1 MAETCR
7 IMCACEKST
16 KFAFFLFQKHSIEPL
31 HFCSLHS
38 AVHFQNVNWFIRQ
51 HLRLRQIRFILV
63 FSQMQTSCKCKCDI
77 WRAGPFILSQE
88 TRQTGGI
95 VAYQTFST
103 SSSYQM
109 NINKIHKQYL
119 EELKNIMKI
128 HLDIFF
134 FKSKTLVGKNSN
146 LRPIQASISYLFY
159 SQQ

>member
-103 SSSYQM
+103 SPRNITSSYEYLDK
-109 NINKIHKQYL
+109 KICSDKYTSNTTNSFKIYDKYT
-119 EELKNIMKI
+119 LK
-128 HLDIFF
+128 
-134 FKSKTLVGKNSN
+134 
-146 LRPIQASISYLFY
+146 
-159 SQQ
+159 